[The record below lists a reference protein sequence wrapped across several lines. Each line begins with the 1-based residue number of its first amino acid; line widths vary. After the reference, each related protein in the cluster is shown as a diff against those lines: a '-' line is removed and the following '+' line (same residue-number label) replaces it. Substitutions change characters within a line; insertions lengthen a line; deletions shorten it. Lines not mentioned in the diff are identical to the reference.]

1 MAGILEVQIM
11 PTTGSLY
18 QRGFGI
24 DTMEVEPGE
33 TFNIDKKYQGTVN
46 CEEKEYIFWDRDEF
60 TNWKEQAEAADT
72 YLRLYSVYTNPETA
86 LIFPRYL
93 PQKKS
98 PVIFGPPTR

>member
-18 QRGFGI
+18 QRGFAI

-46 CEEKEYIFWDRDEF
+46 CEEEKYIFWDRDEF
-60 TNWKEQAEAADT
+60 TNRKEQAEANDT
-72 YLRLYSVYTNPETA
+72 YLLRPGS
-86 LIFPRYL
+86 YL
-93 PQKKS
+93 FHEDGLTIEKLK
-98 PVIFGPPTR
+98 

>member
-18 QRGFGI
+18 QRGFDI

-60 TNWKEQAEAADT
+60 TNRKEQAEADDT
-72 YLRLYSVYTNPETA
+72 YLLRSGS
-86 LIFPRYL
+86 YL
-93 PQKKS
+93 FHEDGLTIEKLK
-98 PVIFGPPTR
+98 